1 MLSYLSVKHEN
12 DGMAKTG
19 RPLVGLVITDA
30 ERAELKARLARRKW
44 PSDEKLRMR
53 IVLALADGE
62 SSTSIATRLH
72 TTAQTVSKWR
82 HRFQSYRVLG
92 LSDAPRSGRG
102 RSVAD
107 SQVQAIVDR
116 VRQTQPENA
125 THWSVRSMSAA
136 TGVSATTVHRI
147 WRAFGLKPH
156 LQETFKLS
164 TDPHFVDKVRDVVG
178 LYLNP
183 PDRALVLCVDEKSQI
198 QALNRTQPGL
208 PLSFGKPATRTHDYK
223 RHGTTSLFAA
233 LDVATGKV
241 IGQLKRRHRSAEF
254 LQFLKAIDAAIPA
267 DQEVHLIMDNYGT
280 HKTDQVRVWFV
291 AHPRYHVHFTP
302 TSASWL
308 NLVERFFST
317 LSEKWIKRGAHTS
330 VTELEASIRDYLA
343 RHNADP
349 KPFVW
354 QKGADEILASVG
366 RAAKK
371 IASIN
376 NA

>member
-1 MLSYLSVKHEN
+1 
-12 DGMAKTG
+12 MAKTG
-19 RPLVGLVITDA
+19 RPPIGLVITEA
-30 ERAELKARLARRKW
+30 ERAELNARLARRRW

-62 SSTSIATRLH
+62 SSTSIASRMH
-72 TTAQTVSKWR
+72 TTEQTVSTWR
-82 HRFQSYRVLG
+82 RRFQQYRVLG

-102 RSVAD
+102 RSIAD
-107 SQVQAIVDR
+107 GQVQAIVDR
-116 VRQTQPENA
+116 VRQTRPENA

-136 TGVSATTVHRI
+136 TGVSASTVHPI

-198 QALNRTQPGL
+198 QALNRTQPEL
-208 PLSFGKPATRTHDYK
+208 PLSFGKPATHTHDYT

-241 IGQLKRRHRSAEF
+241 IGQLKRRHRRAEF
-254 LQFLKAIDAAIPA
+254 LQFLKVIDAAVPA
-267 DQEVHLIMDNYGT
+267 DQELHLIMDNDGT
-280 HKTDQVRVWFV
+280 HSTERVRAWF
-291 AHPRYHVHFTP
+291 AARPRYHIHFTP
-302 TSASWL
+302 TSASWR

-317 LSEKWIKRGAHTS
+317 LGEKWSKRGALTS
-330 VTELEASIRDYLA
+330 VADLEASLRDYLA

-354 QKGADEILASVG
+354 RKGADEILSSVG
-366 RAAKK
+366 RAAEK
-371 IASIN
+371 IASI
-376 NA
+376 ADA